1 MALKVMTVC
10 LVSDV
15 ILSWAPHPAR
25 VRAKSGRRDGKLGN
39 NASTLIPV
47 PGTARLGIRRHARRS
62 WLRSSNL
69 SQNDN
74 LGRFRTTPDVNRRV
88 PNALGLANRIVTARS
103 ARRAVPKG
111 RRVIPT
117 CPRLYGVEVQ
127 HAA

>member
-1 MALKVMTVC
+1 MNHGSRT
-10 LVSDV
+10 
-15 ILSWAPHPAR
+15 R
-25 VRAKSGRRDGKLGN
+25 VRTKSGRRDGKLGI

-74 LGRFRTTPDVNRRV
+74 PGRFRTTPDVNRRV